1 MSITRDIL
9 QKLNESAEVKKTY
22 GDKPQEG
29 KKESIKKGK
38 ASKVPRGKVDNKIK
52 AEKLQNSNSQAA
64 DIYTSDTEK
73 LMDKIDSKEQSDR
86 GKVAKTTGTKSDK
99 TIKFPFGDKVQASD
113 SKLIKESAILK
124 ESAYDVAYELIENGE
139 KYGFDPKND
148 LITDEV
154 IKKVCKINNI
164 DEIPSV
170 SEVSDRANELWES
183 NVPGKNVN
191 LKEDYDNGTWMK
203 YQHMIEGTLESAK
216 EDMDED
222 AFLDFC
228 EGVINLCQNYTGEL
242 NQFECAKPCKKEDK

>member
-64 DIYTSDTEK
+64 DIYTNDTEK
-73 LMDKIDSKEQSDR
+73 LMDKIDSKEQSDK

-113 SKLIKESAILK
+113 SKLIKEGK
-124 ESAYDVAYELIENGE
+124 DFEDC
-139 KYGFDPKND
+139 KDK
-148 LITDEV
+148 IT
-154 IKKVCKINNI
+154 
-164 DEIPSV
+164 
-170 SEVSDRANELWES
+170 
-183 NVPGKNVN
+183 
-191 LKEDYDNGTWMK
+191 EDYDNGTWMK

-222 AFLDFC
+222 AFLDFLSAVYNIISKYNN
-228 EGVINLCQNYTGEL
+228 GS
-242 NQFECAKPCKKEDK
+242 NQFECASAKSCKKEDK

>member
-1 MSITRDIL
+1 MSITRDIF

-64 DIYTSDTEK
+64 DIYTNDTEK
-73 LMDKIDSKEQSDR
+73 LMDKIDSKEQSDK

-113 SKLIKESAILK
+113 SKLIKEGK
-124 ESAYDVAYELIENGE
+124 DFEDC
-139 KYGFDPKND
+139 KDK
-148 LITDEV
+148 IT
-154 IKKVCKINNI
+154 
-164 DEIPSV
+164 
-170 SEVSDRANELWES
+170 
-183 NVPGKNVN
+183 
-191 LKEDYDNGTWMK
+191 EDYDNGTWMK

-222 AFLDFC
+222 AFQDFC
-228 EGVINLCQNYTGEL
+228 EGVINLVQNYTGDL
-242 NQFECAKPCKKEDK
+242 NQFECAKSCKKEDK

>member
-1 MSITRDIL
+1 MSITRDIF

-29 KKESIKKGK
+29 KKESIKKVK
-38 ASKVPRGKVDNKIK
+38 SSKVPRGKVDNKIK

-64 DIYTSDTEK
+64 DIYTNDTER
-73 LMDKIDSKEQSDR
+73 LMDKIDSKEQSDK

-113 SKLIKESAILK
+113 SKLIKEGK
-124 ESAYDVAYELIENGE
+124 DFEDC
-139 KYGFDPKND
+139 KDK
-148 LITDEV
+148 IT
-154 IKKVCKINNI
+154 
-164 DEIPSV
+164 
-170 SEVSDRANELWES
+170 
-183 NVPGKNVN
+183 
-191 LKEDYDNGTWMK
+191 EDYDNGTWMK

-222 AFLDFC
+222 AFQDFC
-228 EGVINLCQNYTGEL
+228 EGVINLVQNYTGDL

>member
-1 MSITRDIL
+1 MSITRDIF

-29 KKESIKKGK
+29 KKEFIKKGK

-73 LMDKIDSKEQSDR
+73 LMDKIDSKEQSDK

-113 SKLIKESAILK
+113 SKLIKEGK
-124 ESAYDVAYELIENGE
+124 DFEDC
-139 KYGFDPKND
+139 KDK
-148 LITDEV
+148 IT
-154 IKKVCKINNI
+154 
-164 DEIPSV
+164 
-170 SEVSDRANELWES
+170 
-183 NVPGKNVN
+183 
-191 LKEDYDNGTWMK
+191 EDYDNGTWMK

-242 NQFECAKPCKKEDK
+242 NQFECAKSCKKEDK